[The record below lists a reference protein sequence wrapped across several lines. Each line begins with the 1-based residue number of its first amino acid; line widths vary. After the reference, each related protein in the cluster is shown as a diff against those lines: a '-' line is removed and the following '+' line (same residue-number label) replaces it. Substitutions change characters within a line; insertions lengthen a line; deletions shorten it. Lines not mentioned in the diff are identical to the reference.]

1 MSKTPTPAK
10 LLPDPEVDARP
21 HRRTFTG
28 EYKAKILA
36 EVDAAAKSDANA
48 EGGAIGAILRREGLY
63 SSHLVD
69 WRRRRDEG
77 GAAGLAPKKRGRPPK
92 SGSQRDK
99 DKEFEQLKRKTAA
112 LEEKLRRANI
122 IIEAQKKLASV
133 LDALR
138 EASETTGSDA

>member
-1 MSKTPTPAK
+1 M
-10 LLPDPEVDARP
+10 
-21 HRRTFTG
+21 
-28 EYKAKILA
+28 
-36 EVDAAAKSDANA
+36 
-48 EGGAIGAILRREGLY
+48 
-63 SSHLVD
+63 D

-99 DKEFEQLKRKTAA
+99 DKELEQLKRKTAA